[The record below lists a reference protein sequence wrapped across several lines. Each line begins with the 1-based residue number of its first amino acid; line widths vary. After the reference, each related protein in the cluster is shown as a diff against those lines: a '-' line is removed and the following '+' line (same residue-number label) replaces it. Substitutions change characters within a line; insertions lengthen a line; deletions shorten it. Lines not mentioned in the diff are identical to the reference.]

1 MKEKESKMRELNR
14 KLMFTEDK
22 IDLVQK
28 EKDSFK
34 DHCDK
39 QSTNLR
45 RQYSMII

>member
-1 MKEKESKMRELNR
+1 MRELNR